1 MGKVYGNDF
10 YAVIL
15 VGKCKS
21 LRRKSGKARRNVLY
35 SFSKYEKRESG
46 EERNMDVLAQL
57 NRAMAYLKSQEQSCQ
72 KPCRTFHSSHVP
84 PSCLSQVMVIFL
96 VYSFEIHLPY
106 AAVSLSLTA
115 FFSRKAT
122 RFA

>member
-1 MGKVYGNDF
+1 MGLYLIVTVCAFGHALYLIAIAVMGKVYGNDF

-15 VGKCKS
+15 AGKCKS
-21 LRRKSGKARRNVLY
+21 LRRK
-35 SFSKYEKRESG
+35 
-46 EERNMDVLAQL
+46 
-57 NRAMAYLKSQEQSCQ
+57 LKSQEQSCQ